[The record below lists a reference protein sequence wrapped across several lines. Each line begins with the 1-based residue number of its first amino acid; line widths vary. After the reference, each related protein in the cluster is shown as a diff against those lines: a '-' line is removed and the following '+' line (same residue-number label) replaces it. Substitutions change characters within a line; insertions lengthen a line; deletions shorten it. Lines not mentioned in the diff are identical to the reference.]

1 MIKRRIPA
9 LLLALSPLWVSASV
23 YAEEVTQADPVAAID
38 EKLSNK
44 QNEINAILTDYE
56 VESGKLQQ
64 LKNEQSR
71 LKREGEELDAKRN
84 RAKSE
89 LDNSILAFLKIQT
102 PT

>member
-44 QNEINAILTDYE
+44 QKT
-56 VESGKLQQ
+56 K
-64 LKNEQSR
+64 
-71 LKREGEELDAKRN
+71 
-84 RAKSE
+84 
-89 LDNSILAFLKIQT
+89 
-102 PT
+102 

>member
-44 QNEINAILTDYE
+44 QNEINAF
-56 VESGKLQQ
+56 S
-64 LKNEQSR
+64 
-71 LKREGEELDAKRN
+71 
-84 RAKSE
+84 
-89 LDNSILAFLKIQT
+89 
-102 PT
+102 PTTRWKAVNCNN

>member
-44 QNEINAILTDYE
+44 QM
-56 VESGKLQQ
+56 
-64 LKNEQSR
+64 
-71 LKREGEELDAKRN
+71 
-84 RAKSE
+84 KSTRF
-89 LDNSILAFLKIQT
+89 S
-102 PT
+102 PTTRWKAVNCNN